1 MIKQYV
7 RIPVFNKRNVKQFYL
22 IKTIYLIINFSNIQN
37 ETKSV

>member
-7 RIPVFNKRNVKQFYL
+7 MIPVNKRNVKQFYL
-22 IKTIYLIINFSNIQN
+22 IKTICLIINFSNIQN